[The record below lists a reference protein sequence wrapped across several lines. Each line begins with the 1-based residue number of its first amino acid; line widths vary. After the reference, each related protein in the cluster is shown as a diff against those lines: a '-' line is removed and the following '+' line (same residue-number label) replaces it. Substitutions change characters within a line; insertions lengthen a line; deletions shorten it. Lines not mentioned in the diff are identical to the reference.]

1 MVSGLLLIAMMLIPN
16 DMKPISD
23 GTSRTVT
30 LSRNA
35 ASCCEIEEPE
45 EEVEEIIAT
54 ETDATPTDATPSD
67 ATETDATETDAE
79 PEPEIEILECYQE
92 EVTTEAY
99 VEEYVEPEEEAP
111 EEEWA
116 EDVGEPTGLSYY
128 GGFELT
134 AYIDTGCPCAD
145 GAYPQAGYT
154 VASNDPNLWHRWIY
168 IDGYGTYYVHDTGGM
183 SASCLDIFM
192 GSYDEAIQFGRQYG
206 EVYLVE

>member
-35 ASCCEIEEPE
+35 ASCCERVEEPE

-92 EVTTEAY
+92 DITTEEY

-111 EEEWA
+111 EVESPEGMTYIGTKW
-116 EDVGEPTGLSYY
+116 VTGYVATGDACKDGSMPVY
-128 GGFELT
+128 GWT
-134 AYIDTGCPCAD
+134 A
-145 GAYPQAGYT
+145 
-154 VASNDPNLWHRWIY
+154 ASNDPYLWGRTIY
-168 IDGYGTYYVHDTGGM
+168 IEGIGDRYIHDTGGM
-183 SASCLDIFM
+183 GINTIDVFV
-192 GSYDEAIQFGRQYG
+192 GSESEAYAITGNY
-206 EVYLVE
+206 EVYIYE